1 MQIISRF
8 LREQKRYTKKELASI
23 FEFDESGI
31 EDFLQKLK
39 AYNIIKTVRNNVEQR
54 DMTDLIDEDVQ
65 IADESADNDQYLYVF
80 VYVGVITI
88 GNRILKIYP
97 KYLLSATEPLEQMKQ
112 VLKVLEKYSS
122 SEEQIIN
129 LYNGDGDDKS
139 FNLLA
144 VILFLLNDY
153 YDYGLYNNLENIIEV
168 NGEGEILWGKTIDE
182 NFALI
187 RDNLPYY
194 MEMFTRKAVDDEED
208 YFRRLHEIVLT
219 ECSRQ
224 LEESQL
230 SELFEMESLSLSEE
244 TIDDLGEREYILSR
258 IFGELSVQFNTRKQ
272 ILLKTIYAYISQ
284 DRKMLEEKQGIS
296 IYGTTTF
303 NLVWEKACAEAF
315 NNKLQAQLGL
325 LQLPVPLAGEYN
337 PKDKLIDIIEKP
349 KWIGDGYTKTAK
361 DTLIPDLVAID
372 QDSFVILDAK
382 YYNLQ
387 MSAEKTLRGQPGIE
401 SITKQYLY
409 QLAYKDFYE
418 KHGFT
423 TVKNCFLLPTE
434 KSEIIVKGTAKLD
447 ILTKLGLEDIQIRLV
462 PAEMLFRHYLGRNRI
477 PVEKL
482 KLV

>member
-39 AYNIIKTVRNNVEQR
+39 AYNIIKTVRNDVEQR

-129 LYNGDGDDKS
+129 LYNEDGDDKS

-272 ILLKTIYAYISQ
+272 ILLKAIYAYISQ

-315 NNKLQAQLGL
+315 NNKLQAQLGS

-434 KSEIIVKGTAKLD
+434 KPKIIVKGTAKLD
-447 ILTKLGLEDIQIRLV
+447 ILTQLGLEDIQIRLV
-462 PAEMLFRHYLGRNRI
+462 PAEMLFRYYLGRKRI

-482 KLV
+482 KLG